1 MAEAVTVWRQSSADA
16 IETDLAA
23 LWRETARE
31 GPLSRALMA
40 NLILVQERDDSAGN
54 AAAREAL
61 VGAVAQSH
69 PVRAILLDYTPG
81 IETPGAREAAR
92 VGLRTFG
99 SSAARYGVELIAIRA
114 ACPATSMRSIVSR
127 LTRGGV
133 PTAVWWIDDLSRN
146 PPPALMTT
154 LGRQFLFDSA
164 SWRDPRQGFQV
175 MAGILS
181 RPHAPDIADLN
192 WRRLAPIR
200 RAIVHGLQSEPA
212 ALELRATGVEIR
224 HAASRSAAALL
235 LAGWLSGSLE
245 WSSEDVPR
253 IEESGD
259 PADAFSTT
267 LSGGSW
273 AVRIWMD
280 DHHVRVTGTTQTP
293 FEILLPRETESECVA
308 AELRSLG
315 SDSVLHT
322 AVRAA
327 AVLAQ

>member
-1 MAEAVTVWRQSSADA
+1 MVDALSVWRPSSAEA
-16 IETDLAA
+16 IERDLAA

-40 NLILVQERDDSAGN
+40 NLIVIRAGDDPPES
-54 AAAREAL
+54 AAALEAL
-61 VGAVAQSH
+61 AGAVAQGH

-81 IETPGAREAAR
+81 IETPDAPSAAR

-114 ACPATSMRSIVSR
+114 ACPEASLRSIVTR
-127 LTRGGV
+127 ITRGGV

-146 PPPALMTT
+146 PPPEHMTT
-154 LGRQFLFDSA
+154 LGRQFLYDSA
-164 SWRDPRQGFQV
+164 SWLDPRGGLRV
-175 MAGILS
+175 VAAILAE
-181 RPHAPDIADLN
+181 PHAPDIADLN

-200 RAIVHGLQSEPA
+200 RAIVHGLQFDPA
-212 ALELRATGVEIR
+212 ALELRAAGVEIR
-224 HAASRSAAALL
+224 HGARQRTAALL

-245 WSSEDVPR
+245 WSSADALR
-253 IEESGD
+253 IEEDGD
-259 PADAFSTT
+259 SADALSAT
-267 LSGGSW
+267 LSGDNWTVST
-273 AVRIWMD
+273 WMD
-280 DHHVRVTGTTQTP
+280 GQRVRVTGTSQTP
-293 FEILLPRETESECVA
+293 FEVVLPRETEPERVA

-315 SDSVLHT
+315 PDPALHT